1 MYVSVLIDIASKK
14 LNKTYDYK
22 VPSYIK
28 DIDVGMRVVVDFNNR
43 KQLAY
48 VVKKLKVS
56 KEATKEVL
64 YVVDKKPILTK
75 SQLEI
80 VDFIKEKAHTNY
92 KVAFDTVIASSLKTT
107 KMTSYKVIKE
117 ELIPKELKPLVKNG
131 FILEKDIKKSYSKA
145 INQLIYDGV
154 ITLDETITRVMN
166 PLYTKELFIKPHNKK
181 LTNKQKE
188 IIKRIEKPVLIDTL
202 IEEGYSKDII
212 NRLIGYGVIG
222 YKEVLSLREYS
233 QEYKEFTEL
242 PILRDEQI
250 KAINEVKDNYKRYL
264 LYGPPGSGK
273 TEVYLKLIEK
283 VLDSNKQVL
292 VLVPEISLIPL
303 TASRLF
309 NRFKT
314 EIAVFH
320 SRLTSRE
327 KYDTYIKVKEKKAK
341 IILGVRSALFLPFDN
356 LGIIVLDEAHDLSY
370 IQKTHPFY
378 DAKEIAELL
387 GKYYNAPL
395 LYVSATPSVNMMY
408 EAEMGMIKKLELTY
422 NISNTKTLI
431 VDMKEE
437 LIKGNTTIFSQV
449 FKEALKKTINTG
461 NQAIILVNRRGYA
474 PFMLCRNCGD
484 VRRCPTCEISLVYHK
499 NENKLKCHY
508 CGYEEIHLNQC
519 RVCKSDKIKTVGFGV
534 ELVLE
539 ELEKEFKGAKVLR
552 LDQDAL
558 SDNTHD
564 EILTAF
570 KNGKA
575 NILLGTQMVSKG
587 HHFTNVNLV
596 LVMLADQML
605 KLNSYLANEKTY
617 NLITQHIG
625 RIRKSGGLAI
635 IQAYDK
641 EHFVLKSIKNNSY
654 MEYYN
659 KELNYR
665 KLGRY
670 LPYYNVIKLTLKGK
684 DERSVIKEL
693 NKIKNR
699 ILAKNSHFII
709 LGPIDDFIMY
719 KDGLYNYSI
728 TIKTPR
734 HIKINSLLEY
744 LDKKYYDSYYLN
756 IDYYPDLL

>member
-14 LNKTYDYK
+14 LNKIYDYK

-28 DIDVGMRVVVDFNNR
+28 NIDLGMRVVVDFNNR
-43 KQLAY
+43 KCLAY
-48 VVKKLKVS
+48 VVGKMRVS

-64 YVVDKKPILTK
+64 YVIDKKPILTK
-75 SQLEI
+75 SQLKI
-80 VDFIKEKAHTNY
+80 VNFIKEKAHTSY
-92 KVAFDTVIASSLKTT
+92 KVAFDTVISYPLKTT
-107 KMTSYKVIKE
+107 KITSYKVIKE
-117 ELIPKELKPLVKNG
+117 ELIPSELKPLIKDG
-131 FILEKDIKKSYSKA
+131 FISEKDIKKIPNKA

-154 ITLDETITRVMN
+154 ITLDETIMRVMH
-166 PLYTKELFIKPHNKK
+166 PLYIKELFIKPHNKK

-188 IIKRIEKPVLIDTL
+188 IVKRINEPVLIDTL
-202 IEEGYSKDII
+202 IKEGYSKDII
-212 NRLIGYGVIG
+212 NRLISYDVIG
-222 YKEVLSLREYS
+222 YKEVLSLRKYS
-233 QEYKEFTEL
+233 QEYKESVEL
-242 PILRDEQI
+242 PSLREEQI
-250 KAINEVKDNYKRYL
+250 NAINEVKDTYKRYL
-264 LYGPPGSGK
+264 LFGPPGSGK
-273 TEVYLKLIEK
+273 TEVYLNLIKK
-283 VLDSNKQVL
+283 VLDSNKQAL
-292 VLVPEISLIPL
+292 ILVPEISLIPL
-303 TASRLF
+303 TASRIY
-309 NRFKT
+309 NRFNT

-320 SRLTSRE
+320 SRLTPRE

-356 LGIIVLDEAHDLSY
+356 LGIIVIDEAQDLSY
-370 IQKTHPFY
+370 IQKTHPYY

-387 GKYYNAPL
+387 GKFYNAPV
-395 LYVSATPSVNMMY
+395 LYASATPSVSMMY
-408 EAEMGMIKKLELTY
+408 ECEMGMIKKLELTY
-422 NISNTKTLI
+422 HISHIKTLI

-437 LIKGNTTIFSQV
+437 LIKGNMTIFSSL
-449 FKEALKKTINTG
+449 FKEALTKTINSG
-461 NQAIILVNRRGYA
+461 KQAIILVNRRGYA
-474 PFMLCRNCGD
+474 PFMLCRNCGN
-484 VRRCPTCEISLVYHK
+484 VRKCPTCEVSLVYHK
-499 NENKLKCHY
+499 NKNKLKCHH
-508 CGYEEIHLNQC
+508 CGYEEVHLDQC
-519 RVCKSDKIKTVGFGV
+519 RVCKSKKIKAVGFGV
-534 ELVLE
+534 ELVKE
-539 ELEKEFKGAKVLR
+539 ELEKTFKGIKVLR

-558 SDNTHD
+558 KDNTHD

-570 KNGKA
+570 KNGRA

-617 NLITQHIG
+617 NLITQHVG
-625 RIRKSGGLAI
+625 RIRKSEGLAI

-641 EHFVLKSIKNNSY
+641 EHFVLESIKNNSY
-654 MEYYN
+654 MEYYK

-684 DERSVIKEL
+684 DERKVINEL

-699 ILAKNSHFII
+699 VLAKNSHFII
-709 LGPIDDFIMY
+709 LGPVEDFIMC

-734 HIKINSLLEY
+734 HIKINSFLEY
-744 LDKKYYDSYYLN
+744 LDKKYYNSYYLN